1 MSEPPLLCIMGPTAA
16 GKTDLAI
23 ALAEHLGGELINV
36 DSALVYRGL
45 NIGAAKPDYP
55 HHLIDIRDP
64 SEPYSAADFARDA
77 KGAIRDIV
85 ARGKQPILVGGT
97 MLYYRALLR
106 GFDAM
111 PPSDPVIRAAIVA
124 DGEQLGWEVVH
135 EQLQAI
141 DPIAADQIHPHHSQR
156 LARALEVYR
165 ISGKPMSS
173 FQTGQ
178 AQSEFRSLSIAVC
191 PAKRA
196 DLHDRIAQRLEGM
209 FARGLVSEVAGLR
222 DRGDLSP
229 DLPAMRAVGYRQV
242 WAHLSGEFDLATSY
256 ERTLAAT
263 RQLAKRQITWLRSW
277 PDLHWLLT
285 DAQGVAETFMT
296 PHEQHWDLGAHD
308 DQTSQRG
315 AIEILG
321 DLWRNFLAYQG
332 S

>member
-1 MSEPPLLCIMGPTAA
+1 MGPTAA

-23 ALAEHLGGELINV
+23 ALAERFHGELVNV

-45 NIGAAKPDYP
+45 DVGAAKPDYP

-77 KGAIRDIV
+77 KAVIHDIV
-85 ARGKQPILVGGT
+85 TRGKQPILVGGT
-97 MLYYRALLR
+97 MLYYRALLQ
-106 GFDAM
+106 GLDAM
-111 PPSDPVIRAAIVA
+111 PPSDPDIRAAIVA
-124 DGEQLGWEVVH
+124 DGEQLGWSAVH
-135 EQLQAI
+135 QQLQAV
-141 DPIAADQIHPHHSQR
+141 DPVAAEQIHPHHSQR

-178 AQSEFRSLSIAVC
+178 TQPEFQALSIAVC
-191 PAKRA
+191 PAKRS

-209 FARGLVSEVAGLR
+209 FAHGLVEEVAALR

-242 WAHLSGEFDLATSY
+242 WAHLSGEYDLATCY

-277 PDLHWLLT
+277 PNLHWLLT
-285 DAQGVAETFMT
+285 DALGEAETLVA
-296 PHEQHWDLGAHD
+296 PDQRRWDLLA
-308 DQTSQRG
+308 DQDQALGRG
-315 AIEILG
+315 VIETLG
-321 DLWRNFLAYQG
+321 DLWRNFPAYQR